1 MARAGERSLSYKFI
15 SKFWGLYPEMFFNDF
30 QIVLDSFSL
39 MNFGKK
45 SEKNITNHL
54 TTNAS
59 KLSLNISNTI
69 TPQAPLA
76 INSSVKRNEF
86 GSTIYDKPIR
96 IATVGLNKGLPFI
109 PKQPSFSYYFKSS
122 FCILNKKIKKAILFY
137 I

>member
-1 MARAGERSLSYKFI
+1 
-15 SKFWGLYPEMFFNDF
+15 MFFNDF